1 MQELILI
8 TAVSFSAL
16 LLASCN
22 SNSKMCSEDA
32 AKEVWEVIK
41 AHNKAWSE
49 SEDIN
54 EQLQYIHNDVVF
66 VKPPFKEILKGK
78 TQYKTDYENWMKHAK
93 VEYFHEVNPVINVY
107 GNGNFAIV
115 SYNIEMSFTYDD
127 KAVNDWKGVDMMTL
141 TKENSKWL
149 ITSDMYARETN
160 RTE

>member
-22 SNSKMCSEDA
+22 INSKMSSEDA

-54 EQLQYIHNDVVF
+54 EQLKYVHNEVVF
-66 VKPPFKEILKGK
+66 VRPPFKEILKGK

-93 VEYFHEVNPVINVY
+93 VEYFREVNPVIKVY
-107 GNGNFAIV
+107 GDGTFAIV
-115 SYNIEMSFTYDD
+115 SYNIDMSFTYD
-127 KAVNDWKGVDMMTL
+127 AATVNDWKGVDMMTL
-141 TKENSKWL
+141 VKENGKWL
-149 ITSDMYARETN
+149 VTSDMYARETKQ
-160 RTE
+160 TE